1 MKKAV
6 SLIISALLL
15 SSSVLSCSSAKSDDD
30 LLTYRYNYDL
40 AEYIDLA
47 DYKNLPAQGY
57 RINITED
64 DIQKQILS
72 TRSYYSRL
80 TDITDRGAD
89 YGDTLYIDYTG
100 SLDGVE
106 LDEAS
111 EHDAEITIGT
121 GALPDEFERSLIGS
135 YAGDSLSFDV
145 TFPDPYIQYPD
156 LSGQNVH
163 FEVSVNNV
171 CAQELPEYNDDFA
184 RAYLGYDSVE
194 DYEANLYKLLEDHY
208 YEIYYQSIDAQIW
221 DTVVE
226 NTTVIKYPE
235 KELKQ
240 MYDDMVT
247 SAEAYALK
255 AGVNFADY
263 VKAIYGKSEDEF
275 YDYVQAEAEAYVKDE
290 MIKYAIARA
299 ENITLTDEEYAKGA
313 KEYAV
318 DIYGLDSVEAFEAIY
333 DKKTIRQTLMY
344 EKVHEAVVNY
354 ADVTFIE

>member
-15 SSSVLSCSSAKSDDD
+15 SATAVSCGSGKGDD
-30 LLTYRYNYDL
+30 LLTYRYDYDL
-40 AEYIDLA
+40 SEYIELA

-64 DIQKQILS
+64 DIEKQILS

-80 TDITDRGAD
+80 TDITDRGAE

-100 SLDGVE
+100 SVDGVVI
-106 LDEAS
+106 DEAS
-111 EHDAEITIGT
+111 EEDAEVTIGT
-121 GALPDEFERSLIGS
+121 GALPDDFEASLVGA
-135 YAGDSLSFDV
+135 YAGNNLSFDV

-171 CAQELPEYNDDFA
+171 CEQELPEYNDDFA
-184 RAYLGYDSVE
+184 RAYLGYDSTA
-194 DYEANLYKLLEDHY
+194 DYEAHLYKLLEDHY
-208 YEIYYQSIDAQIW
+208 YEIYYQSIDDQIW

-263 VKAIYGKSEDEF
+263 VSAIYGKSEDEF
-275 YDYVQAEAEAYVKDE
+275 YDYIQSEAEAYVKDE

-299 ENITLTDEEYAKGA
+299 ENITLTDEEYAEGA

-318 DIYGLDSVEAFEAIY
+318 DIYGLSSVDALEAIY

-344 EKVHEAVVNY
+344 EKVHEAVVDY
-354 ADVTFIE
+354 ADVTFVD

>member
-15 SSSVLSCSSAKSDDD
+15 APCAISCESGKADSD

-40 AEYIDLA
+40 SEYIELA
-47 DYKNLPAQGY
+47 NYKNLPAQGY
-57 RINITED
+57 KINITEE
-64 DIQKQILS
+64 DIERQILS

-100 SLDGVE
+100 SVDGVK

-111 EHDAEITIGT
+111 EEDAEITIGT
-121 GALPDEFERSLIGS
+121 GALPDDFESALVGA
-135 YAGDSLSFDV
+135 YTGDTLSFDV
-145 TFPDPYIQYPD
+145 TFPEPYIQYPD

-171 CAQELPEYNDDFA
+171 CEQELPEYNDDFA

-194 DYEANLYKLLEDHY
+194 DYEANLYKLLEEHY
-208 YEIYYQSIDAQIW
+208 YEIYYQSIDSQIW

-255 AGVNFADY
+255 AGVNFSDY
-263 VKAIYGKSEDEF
+263 VVAVYGKSEDEF
-275 YDYVQAEAEAYVKDE
+275 YDYIQGEAEAYVKDE

-299 ENITLTDEEYAKGA
+299 ENITLSDEEYAKGA
-313 KEYAV
+313 EEYAI
-318 DIYGLDSVEAFEAIY
+318 DIYGLNSVEALEAIY
-333 DKKTIRQTLMY
+333 DKKTIRQVLMY
-344 EKVHEAVVNY
+344 EKVHEVVADY
-354 ADVTFIE
+354 ADVTFID